1 MANKFAVIA
10 YEKGYR
16 VNDEGQVVAP
26 RGNIRALTVD
36 ADGYY
41 RFSLGHN
48 GSTRVHSLA
57 AIQWFGDYDESLEI
71 RHLDGNP
78 KNNARSN
85 LALGTRSQNE
95 MDKSAAVRQRV
106 AARAASKQRKF
117 TETTVA
123 EIRMKWA
130 QGATLKQLIAEY
142 GGAKS
147 TISYIVNNKM
157 YTNTALP

>member
-1 MANKFAVIA
+1 MVSKFAAIA

-16 VNDEGQVVAP
+16 VNDAGQVVAP

-36 ADGYY
+36 PDGYY

-57 AIQWFGDYDESLEI
+57 AIQWFGDYDGSLEI
-71 RHLDGNP
+71 RHLDGDP
-78 KNNARSN
+78 RNNTRYN

-95 MDKSAAVRQRV
+95 MDKAAAVRQRV
-106 AARAASKQRKF
+106 AAAAAATQRRF
-117 TETTVA
+117 TEAVVA
-123 EIRMKWA
+123 EIRMKWDR
-130 QGATLKQLIAEY
+130 GATLKQLVAEY

-147 TISYIVNNKM
+147 TISYIVNNKT
-157 YTNTALP
+157 YT